1 MHQELDAYRLSCIR
15 PHVHRLLYPGLIVTA
30 LMEDRLQEGAIA
42 IGDVGILPVDVMKS
56 KVQVQYQKPNVPP
69 PAGTVNC

>member
-1 MHQELDAYRLSCIR
+1 MQD
-15 PHVHRLLYPGLIVTA
+15 
-30 LMEDRLQEGAIA
+30 GAIA

-56 KVQVQYQKPNVPP
+56 KVQVQYQEPDVPP

>member
-1 MHQELDAYRLSCIR
+1 
-15 PHVHRLLYPGLIVTA
+15 
-30 LMEDRLQEGAIA
+30 MEDRLQDGAIA

-69 PAGTVNC
+69 PAETVNC